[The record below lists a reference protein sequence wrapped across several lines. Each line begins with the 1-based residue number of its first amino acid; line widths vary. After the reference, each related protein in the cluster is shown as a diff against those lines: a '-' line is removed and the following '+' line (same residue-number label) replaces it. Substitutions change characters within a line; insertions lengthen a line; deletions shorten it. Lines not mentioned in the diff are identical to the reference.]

1 MKKINYFVGLLLVML
16 AFVFVV
22 SCNED
27 DEESLEQQWAHVL
40 DNHGDAYDFSDAG
53 YCFGDGGGISK
64 KNFEKMFIG
73 HGWKHY
79 ATWVINKNGKRLPNE
94 YYSSIIG
101 MSPQNYYFDSS
112 TQMTAYYYSDDAGSS
127 MKKSEIAYTFNNRYN
142 NNPRTVL
149 LLGNNEYFQITGW
162 TLGNQPS
169 FCMVHPL
176 GIKSNGDTVYGVSI
190 YVQMTDQE
198 LKSMQDSA
206 K

>member
-1 MKKINYFVGLLLVML
+1 
-16 AFVFVV
+16 
-22 SCNED
+22 
-27 DEESLEQQWAHVL
+27 
-40 DNHGDAYDFSDAG
+40 
-53 YCFGDGGGISK
+53 
-64 KNFEKMFIG
+64 MFIG

-79 ATWVINKNGKRLPNE
+79 ATWEITRNGKRLPNE

-112 TQMTAYYYSDDAGSS
+112 TQMTAYYYSDDAGSF
-127 MKKSEIAYTFNNRYN
+127 MKKSETAYTFNNRYN
-142 NNPRTVL
+142 NTPRTVL
-149 LLGNNEYFQITGW
+149 LLGNNEYLQITGW

-190 YVQMTDQE
+190 YVQMTSQE

>member
-22 SCNED
+22 SCNDD
-27 DEESLEQQWAHVL
+27 DEESLEQQWASVL
-40 DNHGDAYDFSDAG
+40 DNHGCAYDFSDAG

-64 KNFEKMFIG
+64 ENFEKMFIG

-79 ATWVINKNGKRLPNE
+79 ATWEITRNGKRLPNE
-94 YYSSIIG
+94 YYSSIVG

-112 TQMTAYYYSDDAGSS
+112 TQMTAYYYSDDAGSF
-127 MKKSEIAYTFNNRYN
+127 MKKSETAYTFNNRYN
-142 NNPRTVL
+142 NTHRTVL

-190 YVQMTDQE
+190 YVQMTSQE